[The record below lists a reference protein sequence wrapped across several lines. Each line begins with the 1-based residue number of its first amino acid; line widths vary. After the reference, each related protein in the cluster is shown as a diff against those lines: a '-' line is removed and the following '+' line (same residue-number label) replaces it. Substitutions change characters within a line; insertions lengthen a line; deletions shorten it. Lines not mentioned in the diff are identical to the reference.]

1 MDYQLAKR
9 GISLTGAYEV
19 QHHATAINLVAAGVG
34 CSILPSSSCGE
45 NDRIGVIRI
54 PLVDPVVKR
63 KVVLIQRKGS
73 TLSPAA
79 SAFCDVLKKVSVEF
93 FGNKKRKS

>member
-1 MDYQLAKR
+1 M
-9 GISLTGAYEV
+9 
-19 QHHATAINLVAAGVG
+19 
-34 CSILPSSSCGE
+34 
-45 NDRIGVIRI
+45 GVIRI

-79 SAFCDVLKKVSVEF
+79 SAFCDVLKKASVES
-93 FGNKKRKS
+93 FGKKKRKSQ